1 MAAALAKQTRRG
13 RSLGRTCYA
22 MATRLPV
29 FARSRNLSQ
38 VC

>member
-1 MAAALAKQTRRG
+1 MAAALANPSRRG
-13 RSLGRTCYA
+13 RSSGRSCYA
-22 MATRLPV
+22 MATRLPA